1 LDDALSEGAQAV
13 EACGGEH
20 FIEMAGCPNTG
31 FFGGDFGWVGVAV
44 EVAEEGG
51 EAFDHGAV
59 GIAEEDW
66 EAGGG
71 VDGFFDPDAGDA
83 AGDAAVGGFEGVGE
97 GMAGAAADQFGEA
110 FLGVGEEVE
119 VFDEGVLF
127 GGEGH
132 GRKWKVSVGGGV
144 ASDLQSALSAT
155 TGLVGVAWV
164 LRAAS
169 PGGR

>member
-1 LDDALSEGAQAV
+1 
-13 EACGGEH
+13 
-20 FIEMAGCPNTG
+20 MAGFPDAG
-31 FFGGDFGWVGVAV
+31 FFGGDFGGVGVAV
-44 EVAEEGG
+44 EIAEEGG

-59 GIAEEDW
+59 GVAVEDG
-66 EAGGG
+66 EVGDG

-83 AGDAAVGGFEGVGE
+83 AGDAAVGGFDSVGE
-97 GMAGAAADQFGEA
+97 GVAGAAADEFGEA

-132 GRKWKVSVGGGV
+132 GGEWKVSVGGGV

-155 TGLVGVAWV
+155 TGLVGVARA
-164 LRAAS
+164 LRAPDA
-169 PGGR
+169 GGVE

>member
-1 LDDALSEGAQAV
+1 
-13 EACGGEH
+13 
-20 FIEMAGCPNTG
+20 MAGCPNTG
-31 FFGGDFGWVGVAV
+31 FLGGDFGWVGVAV

-51 EAFDHGAV
+51 EAFDHGAIGV
-59 GIAEEDW
+59 ALEDG
-66 EAGGG
+66 EAGDG

-83 AGDAAVGGFEGVGE
+83 AGDAAVGGFDSVGKGVS
-97 GMAGAAADQFGEA
+97 GAAADEFGEA

-127 GGEGH
+127 GGEWH
-132 GRKWKVSVGGGV
+132 GGKWKVSVGGGV

-155 TGLVGVAWV
+155 TGFVGVAWV
-164 LRAAS
+164 LRAPS

>member
-1 LDDALSEGAQAV
+1 
-13 EACGGEH
+13 
-20 FIEMAGCPNTG
+20 MAGCPNTG

-59 GIAEEDW
+59 GNAEADW
-66 EAGGG
+66 EAGDG

-83 AGDAAVGGFEGVGE
+83 AGDAAVGGLEGVGE
-97 GMAGAAADQFGEA
+97 GVAGAAADEFGEA

-119 VFDEGVLF
+119 VLDEGVLF

-132 GRKWKVSVGGGV
+132 GGKWKVSVGGDV
-144 ASDLQSALSAT
+144 ASDLQSVFSAT

-164 LRAAS
+164 LRAPS

>member
-1 LDDALSEGAQAV
+1 
-13 EACGGEH
+13 
-20 FIEMAGCPNTG
+20 MAGCPNTG
-31 FFGGDFGWVGVAV
+31 FFGGDFGGVGVAI

-59 GIAEEDW
+59 GIAEEDG
-66 EAGGG
+66 EAGDG

-83 AGDAAVGGFEGVGE
+83 AGDAAVGGFDSVGE
-97 GMAGAAADQFGEA
+97 GMAGAAADEFGEA

-132 GRKWKVSVGGGV
+132 GGKWKVSVRGGV

-155 TGLVGVAWV
+155 TGLVGVAWA
-164 LRAAS
+164 LRAPS